1 LNTWLSLVVEV
12 VLDRQTQTLLEE
24 VEVLAVSSQVLDLA
38 LPQAQ
43 ITP

>member
-1 LNTWLSLVVEV
+1 VGVVVALEELLLALVVAV
-12 VLDRQTQTLLEE
+12 V
-24 VEVLAVSSQVLDLA
+24 VAVRAVFAQVLDLA